1 MGQEAQ
7 RQLSD
12 RMEAREKRSWS
23 AASTTTT
30 PGNTLERRRRREDK
44 EDRRARTQEDKVGE
58 LIKELHLDDVT
69 DGLEVASKEVPNGIK
84 EVPLEIKEERRRSSV
99 IEGDAGLAGRL
110 ARLEQL
116 VGEGWSSS
124 TREVVRREE
133 TVHRDSRETHQ
144 ATYILR
150 CLLSSCP
157 PGPGHLPSPLLPLR
171 SPGGGQYLPRDPGD
185 GWEEGRRGG
194 LGEEV
199 ERLAGLLNML
209 LQQESAA
216 TRYHHHTNGRSK
228 VWSSVKKA

>member
-1 MGQEAQ
+1 MDASADVPDLCITQEAQ

-12 RMEAREKRSWS
+12 RLEAREKRSWS
-23 AASTTTT
+23 VASTTTT
-30 PGNTLERRRRREDK
+30 PCNTLERRRRREDK
-44 EDRRARTQEDKVGE
+44 EDRRARRQEDKVGE

-84 EVPLEIKEERRRSSV
+84 EVPLEIKEEGSKERRRSSV
-99 IEGDAGLAGRL
+99 IEGEAGVAGRL

-150 CLLSSCP
+150 CHPLAWPSYTYVSLL
-157 PGPGHLPSPLLPLR
+157 
-171 SPGGGQYLPRDPGD
+171 
-185 GWEEGRRGG
+185 G
-194 LGEEV
+194 LGLV
-199 ERLAGLLNML
+199 PLAVL
-209 LQQESAA
+209 
-216 TRYHHHTNGRSK
+216 
-228 VWSSVKKA
+228 